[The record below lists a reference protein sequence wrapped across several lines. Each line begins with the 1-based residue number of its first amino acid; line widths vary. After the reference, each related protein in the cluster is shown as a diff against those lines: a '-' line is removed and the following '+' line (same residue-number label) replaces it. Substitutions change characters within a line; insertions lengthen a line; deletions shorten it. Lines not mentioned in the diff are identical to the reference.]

1 MRVKKQVQLTNKL
14 RVLVFPC
21 GSENAAEI
29 YQALRYSI
37 HVEIFGAS
45 SVDDHGR
52 FRFEKYIGG
61 LPNIKDT
68 GFDSAFS
75 ELIGALDIDIV
86 FATHDTVAEYL
97 APRASC
103 MHFFLINGDPE
114 ATTVAR
120 RKTLTYNLFS
130 DRAWVPVVY
139 DDIASVD
146 HWPVVVKPDQGQG
159 AQGVSVVENEISARY
174 ALAQIDE
181 PLLVEYLPGDELTVD
196 CFTDR
201 QRRLLWVGP
210 RTRSRVKAGITM
222 RSRHLAVDETIQTIA
237 AEINERLQL
246 RGPWFFQVKRDRYG
260 KWKLLEISCRVG
272 GAMVA
277 QRARGIN
284 LPLMAIQDFLE
295 RDLQTLPE
303 RRVALIE
310 RNIATRVEL
319 NYEFDTVFV
328 DFDDTLVIGGFV
340 TPMVIA
346 FLYQAIRD
354 GKQIKLITRHEG
366 DIRQMLRQTRIGTE
380 LFDEIIH
387 LKEGQPK
394 SDYITDKAIFIDNHF
409 PERLEISRK
418 AGIPV
423 FDVDAVEFLLR

>member
-1 MRVKKQVQLTNKL
+1 MKEDYQAKSKT

-29 YQALRYSI
+29 HQALRYSI
-37 HVEIFGAS
+37 HVELFGAS
-45 SVDDHGR
+45 SIDDHGR
-52 FRFEKYIGG
+52 FRFERYFGN
-61 LPNIKDT
+61 LPNIADIS
-68 GFDSAFS
+68 FDEVFSA
-75 ELIGALDIDIV
+75 LIADLNIDII
-86 FATHDTVAEYL
+86 FATHDTVAEFL
-97 APRASC
+97 APRAAD
-103 MHFFLINGDPE
+103 MGFFLINGDRE
-114 ATTVAR
+114 TTFVVR
-120 RKTLTYNLFS
+120 RKSITYKLFA
-130 DRAWVPVVY
+130 DRPWVPIIY
-139 DDIASVD
+139 DDITSVC
-146 HWPVVVKPDQGQG
+146 HWPIVVKPDQGQG
-159 AQGVSVVENEISARY
+159 GHGVSVVENEISARH

-181 PLLVEYLPGDELTVD
+181 PLMVEYLPGDELTVD

-222 RSRHLAVDETIQTIA
+222 RSRHLAVDDTIQTIA

-277 QRARGIN
+277 QRAKGIN
-284 LPLMAIQDFLE
+284 LPLMAIQDFLG

-394 SDYITDKAIFIDNHF
+394 SDYITGKAIFIDNHF